1 MKRLIKLNLPVIV
14 EGKYDKITLENI
26 IDATIIPTDGFG
38 IFKNKE
44 KCDMIRMLAQ
54 KNGIII
60 LTDSDS
66 AGNMIRS
73 HIKKIVN
80 GGEIINVYVPQIM
93 GKEKRKTHS
102 GKEGVLGV
110 EGMTK
115 EVIEEALKKSGVIF
129 DDAPPKT
136 EKITK
141 CDMFEIGLSGNANSS
156 EKRKNLLLRLGLP
169 DNLSSSA
176 MLDILNTLFTREEF
190 FEVINKWQAE
200 ETEN

>member
-1 MKRLIKLNLPVIV
+1 MKRLIKLKLPVIV

-26 IDATIIPTDGFG
+26 IDATIIPTEGFG

-80 GGEIINVYVPQIM
+80 GAKIINVYVPQIK
-93 GKEKRKTHS
+93 GKEKRKTHG
-102 GKEGVLGV
+102 GKEGILGV

-115 EVIEEALKKSGVIF
+115 EIIEDALIKSGVTF
-129 DDAPPKT
+129 DDAPLNR

-141 CDMFEIGLSGNANSS
+141 CDMFIAGISGRDNSS
-156 EKRKNLLLRLGLP
+156 EKRRKLLLELGLP

-176 MLDILNTLFTREEF
+176 MLDILNTLFSREEF
-190 FEVINKWQAE
+190 FEVANKWQAE